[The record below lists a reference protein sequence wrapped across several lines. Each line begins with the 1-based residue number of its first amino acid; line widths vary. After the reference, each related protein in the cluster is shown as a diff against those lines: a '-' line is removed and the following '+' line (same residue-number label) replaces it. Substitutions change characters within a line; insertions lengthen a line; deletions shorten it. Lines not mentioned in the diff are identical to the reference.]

1 MADTKVE
8 HVFVL
13 MLENHSFDSVFAMS
27 GIPGIT
33 CASTANSNTAG
44 GETYHVRDGAPVNLT
59 TDPGHEFWDVYEQLT
74 GTRTSQFP
82 GDPYTRINNSGF
94 ASNYAWTTT
103 EGRVPVAAD
112 IADVM
117 ACFTT
122 KIQLPVIYQLATR
135 FAVCDRWFSSMPG
148 PTWPNRYF
156 VHGASSAGLDHSPT
170 AEEIVEWSTAEGFVY
185 PNGSVFDALTKAGMT
200 WRLYNDTANSF
211 AVPPAAGGGAGALPQ
226 VVSLK
231 NIHAWNVRDVGDLA
245 ADLNNGYDC
254 QYTFIEP
261 NYGDVIGNTFRG
273 GSSQHPMDDPTG
285 GENLI
290 AAVYDAVRNSPIWD
304 KSLLIVTYDEHGG
317 LYDSVAPPA
326 AAPPNDNSPATLNQS
341 GFKFD
346 RLGLRVPAV
355 VISPWIP
362 AGTVVHD
369 VFDHS
374 SIYATL
380 RTVFP
385 ALAPLTDRDKAANN
399 VRGLLSLSAPRD
411 DCPVSV
417 AREAFPIGPPTAAI
431 APEAAI
437 APTAP
442 AQASAPARDSAPI
455 PDKGPTR
462 GTLGNLL
469 KADLALATNDAERE
483 AAIQRHA
490 SLTTVGDAR
499 AYAASVMAK
508 VAAAKANPR

>member
-8 HVFVL
+8 YVFVV

-27 GIPGIT
+27 GIPGIM
-33 CASTANSNTAG
+33 CAATANSNTAG
-44 GETYHVRDGAPVNLT
+44 GETYHVRDGAPMNLT

-74 GTRTSQFP
+74 GTRVSQFP
-82 GDPYTRINNSGF
+82 TDPYARINNSGF

-103 EGRVPVAAD
+103 EGAIPVAAD
-112 IADVM
+112 IGDVM

-122 KIQLPVIYQLATR
+122 KTQLPVIYQLATQ
-135 FAVCDRWFSSMPG
+135 FAVCDHWFSSMPG
-148 PTWPNRYF
+148 PTWPNRFF

-170 AEEIVEWSTAEGFVY
+170 AEEILDWSTAEGFAY

-211 AVPPAAGGGAGALPQ
+211 AVPAAAGGGAGAMPQ
-226 VVSLK
+226 VASLK
-231 NIHAWNVRDVGDLA
+231 NIHAWNVHDLGDLA
-245 ADLNNGYDC
+245 ADLKNGYDY

-261 NYGDVIGNTFRG
+261 NYGDVIGNTFKG

-290 AAVYDAVRNSPIWD
+290 AAVYDAVRNSPLWD

-317 LYDSVAPPA
+317 LYDSVPAPA

-346 RLGLRVPAV
+346 QLGLRVPAI

-374 SIYATL
+374 SIHATL

-385 ALAPLTDRDKAANN
+385 TLAPLTDRDKAANN
-399 VRGLLSLSAPRD
+399 VRDLLSLSAPRD
-411 DCPVSV
+411 DCPVSIS
-417 AREAFPIGPPTAAI
+417 REAYPIGPPTAI
-431 APEAAI
+431 APAAAI
-437 APTAP
+437 APMAP
-442 AQASAPARDSAPI
+442 APNSAPI
-455 PDKGPTR
+455 PDKGSTR

-490 SLTTVGDAR
+490 SLATVGEAR

-508 VAAAKANPR
+508 VAAAKASPP